1 VAQPGYLSLG
11 ERLTFA
17 LARLFQG
24 FTHSGPYVWSQRWL
38 RKRGV
43 TGRAFVIAIPYL
55 WLLLFFAIPF
65 IIVLKISFS
74 ATQLAMPPYLPLIE
88 WLGEQALAIKLNLGN
103 FTFLLTDS
111 LYGRAYL
118 NSIGVAAVSTIL
130 CLLIGYP
137 MAYGIARASSTWRNV
152 LLMLVILPFWTSFL
166 LRVYAWIGLLKGN
179 GVINNVLIALGVIN
193 EPLVMLQTD
202 FAVYVGITYSYLP
215 FMVLPLYANLEKM
228 DLTLL
233 EAAADLG
240 CRPTKAFYRITL
252 PLSVPGIIAGA
263 MLVFI
268 PAVGE
273 FVIPALLGGPDSLM
287 IGKVLWSEFFNNRDW
302 PVASA
307 VAIAMLLLLV
317 VPIMLFQYFQG
328 RQMSVHR

>member
-1 VAQPGYLSLG
+1 LSLG
-11 ERLTFA
+11 ERLSFA
-17 LARLFQG
+17 LARLIEG
-24 FTHSGPYVWSQRWL
+24 VTHSPPYLWSQRWL
-38 RKRGV
+38 RRMGF

-74 ATQLAMPPYLPLIE
+74 ATQLAMPPYAPLLE
-88 WLGEQALAIKLNLGN
+88 WLSDKAVAIKLHFDN
-103 FTFLLTDS
+103 FHFLTTDP
-111 LYGRAYL
+111 LYTRAYL
-118 NSIGVAAVSTIL
+118 NSLGVAGVSTVL

-137 MAYGIARASSTWRNV
+137 MAYGIARASPAWRNV
-152 LLMLVILPFWTSFL
+152 LLMMVILPFWTSFL
-166 LRVYAWIGLLKGN
+166 LRVYAWIGLLKSN
-179 GVINNVLIALGVIN
+179 GVINNVLMALGIID
-193 EPLVMLQTD
+193 EPLVMMQTD

-215 FMVLPLYANLEKM
+215 FMVLPLYATLEKL

-240 CRPTKAFYRITL
+240 CRPTKAFLAITL

-287 IGKVLWSEFFNNRDW
+287 IGKVLWNEFFNNRDW

-317 VPIMLFQYFQG
+317 VPIMVFQYFQG
-328 RQMSVHR
+328 REMSVHR